1 MKAKRHC
8 AALAPVAALLLVG
21 QALAQAAPGTPPDT
35 SEDSSTKEWSFSLA
49 AFGYLVPNDQSY
61 GSPTFTADHQ
71 WLHLEA
77 RYNYENQQTGSLWAG
92 YNFSVGQ
99 RVTLE
104 IAPMF
109 GVVFGKTTG
118 VAPGY
123 NLLVGYRKLE
133 LTSQGEYV
141 YDTGDQSGSFFY
153 TWNELVYSPVEW
165 FHAGLVAQRTRAYQT
180 PLDVQRGF
188 SGGFVY
194 KHADFTTYVFNAGW
208 TDPTVVLALTFKF

>member
-1 MKAKRHC
+1 MAKRY
-8 AALAPVAALLLVG
+8 LAVLAGVAVLLAG
-21 QALAQAAPGTPPDT
+21 QVFAQATPETPTDNSPNST
-35 SEDSSTKEWSFSLA
+35 SKEWSFSVA
-49 AFGYLVPNDQSY
+49 ASGYLVPNDQSY
-61 GSPTFTADHQ
+61 GSPTLTADHQ

-104 IAPMF
+104 VTPMF

-123 NLLVGYRKLE
+123 NLSLGYRKIE
-133 LTSQGEYV
+133 LISQGEYV
-141 YDTGDQSGSFFY
+141 VDTGDTSNSFFY
-153 TWNELVYSPVEW
+153 SWNELVYSPVDW
-165 FHAGLVAQRTRAYQT
+165 FHAGLVSQRTRAYQT

-188 SGGFVY
+188 S
-194 KHADFTTYVFNAGW
+194 AGLGRFHNLRLQCGL
-208 TDPTVVLALTFKF
+208 DRPDSCPCANFQVLV

>member
-1 MKAKRHC
+1 MMAKRY
-8 AALAPVAALLLVG
+8 LAVLAGVAVLLAGPVF
-21 QALAQAAPGTPPDT
+21 AQVTPETPADN
-35 SEDSSTKEWSFSLA
+35 SADSTTKEWSFSVA

-61 GSPTFTADHQ
+61 GSPTLTADHQ

-92 YNFSVGQ
+92 YNFSVGH

-104 IAPMF
+104 VTPMF

-123 NLLVGYRKLE
+123 NLSLGYRKIE
-133 LTSQGEYV
+133 LISQGEYV
-141 YDTGDQSGSFFY
+141 VDTGDTSNSFFY
-153 TWNELVYSPVEW
+153 SWNELVYSPVDW
-165 FHAGLVAQRTRAYQT
+165 FHAGLVSQRTRAYQT

-188 SGGFVY
+188 SAGFAY
-194 KHADFTTYVFNAGW
+194 KRADFTTYVFNAGW